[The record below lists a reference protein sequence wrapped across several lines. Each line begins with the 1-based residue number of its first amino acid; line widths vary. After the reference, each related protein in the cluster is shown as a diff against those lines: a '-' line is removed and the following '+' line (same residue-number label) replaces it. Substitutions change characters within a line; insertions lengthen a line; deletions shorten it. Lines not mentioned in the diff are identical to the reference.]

1 LRFLAASRPPGG
13 PPSRPV
19 EKYNRDVAD
28 TDTFT
33 THVPDGDFIVSQ
45 LPPKWIVR
53 RVVGDGASQTTW
65 AFAGG
70 EAPAV
75 AQALIFARHDR
86 TAAWL
91 RVDQQRFRLIE
102 SFRP

>member
-1 LRFLAASRPPGG
+1 
-13 PPSRPV
+13 
-19 EKYNRDVAD
+19 VAD
-28 TDTFT
+28 IDTFT
-33 THVPDGDFIVSQ
+33 TRVPDGDFIVMERTARW
-45 LPPKWIVR
+45 LVR

-65 AFAGG
+65 AFDGG

-91 RVDQQRFRLIE
+91 RVDDQRYRLIQ

>member
-1 LRFLAASRPPGG
+1 M
-13 PPSRPV
+13 
-19 EKYNRDVAD
+19 AD
-28 TDTFT
+28 TETFT
-33 THVPDGDFIVSQ
+33 TSVPDGDFIVTERPS
-45 LPPKWIVR
+45 KWLVR
-53 RVVGDGASQTTW
+53 RIVGDRASQTRW
-65 AFAGG
+65 AFDG

-91 RVDQQRFRLIE
+91 RVDDHRFRLIQ